1 SGCQTN
7 ETQGDGSTA
16 LHAAAFYGH
25 QSIVELL
32 LEYEANPEIRNSFGN
47 NPKDEACS
55 REIRDCIL
63 SKTDDKINSCLNKL
77 KTDELAKNLI
87 VLKYADKIIETNWT
101 LAWHGTKY
109 KHLHSIMKYGL
120 HSADTV
126 LSKGETADS
135 RDSGSHGNPGNP

>member
-1 SGCQTN
+1 MEIPKMINPFEILSISTNSSHSTIKRAFKQKIRSSSRSGCQTN

-87 VLKYADKIIETNWT
+87 VLKYADKII
-101 LAWHGTKY
+101 
-109 KHLHSIMKYGL
+109 
-120 HSADTV
+120 
-126 LSKGETADS
+126 
-135 RDSGSHGNPGNP
+135 